1 MWYILPLELVLI
13 KQFGGKI
20 KHKYLSKQANGINN
34 GFYISIGHKL
44 ASTIH
49 PITETESHMGPPSQL
64 L

>member
-44 ASTIH
+44 TSTIH
-49 PITETESHMGPPSQL
+49 PINETESHMGPPSQL

>member
-13 KQFGGKI
+13 KQFWGKI

-34 GFYISIGHKL
+34 GLYISIGHKL

-49 PITETESHMGPPSQL
+49 PITVTESQCGPPSQL

>member
-49 PITETESHMGPPSQL
+49 PINETESHMGPPSQL

>member
-49 PITETESHMGPPSQL
+49 PINETESHISPPSHL